1 MAALWIAIGLF
12 AVFLAGL
19 VLYTLKIMRKI
30 GTPTPGDRIDP
41 GKRPNAALVVIDV
54 QEDFTRST
62 GANAF
67 EPGYRDTAIADINR
81 AVEAARAAGTQVA
94 FVKHVFR
101 DRLAI
106 LIMKLVAKGAGT
118 PGREGL
124 RIDPA
129 LDTADAP
136 VFEKS
141 IGDTFSSPAF
151 ENWLAANKVG
161 RLTLVGLDSC
171 HCVQLTAK
179 GALARG
185 YNVEIR
191 ETGTLTATPKKWG
204 PLKQELSD
212 AGAVFC

>member
-1 MAALWIAIGLF
+1 MGELWSAIGLF
-12 AVFLAGL
+12 AVVLAGL
-19 VLYTLKIMRKI
+19 VLYTIKIMRKI
-30 GTPTPGDRIDP
+30 GTPTRGNRIDP
-41 GKRPNAALVVIDV
+41 GKRLNTALVVIDV

-67 EPGYRDTAIADINR
+67 EPGYRDAAIAEINR
-81 AVEAARAAGTQVA
+81 SLEIARGDGTHVA

-118 PGREGL
+118 PGRKGL

-151 ENWLAANKVG
+151 EDWLAAKNVG

-185 YNVEIR
+185 YQVEIR
-191 ETGTLTATPKKWG
+191 ETGTLTATPRKWG

>member
-1 MAALWIAIGLF
+1 MGGFWSAIGLF
-12 AVFLAGL
+12 AVVLAGL
-19 VLYTLKIMRKI
+19 GFYTFKIMRKI
-30 GTPTPGDRIDP
+30 GMPTKGARINPGT
-41 GKRPNAALVVIDV
+41 RPNAALVVIDV

-67 EPGYRDTAIADINR
+67 EPGYRDAAIEEINR
-81 AVEAARAAGTQVA
+81 SVEAARADGKQVA

-101 DRLAI
+101 DKLAI

-136 VFEKS
+136 IFEKS
-141 IGDTFSSPAF
+141 IGDTFSSPDF
-151 ENWLAANKVG
+151 EEWLGAHNVG

-185 YNVEIR
+185 YKVEIR
-191 ETGTLTATPKKWG
+191 EPGTLTASPRKWG

>member
-1 MAALWIAIGLF
+1 MVGLWSVIGLF
-12 AVFLAGL
+12 AVVLAVL
-19 VLYTLKIMRKI
+19 VLYTFKIMRKI
-30 GTPTPGDRIDP
+30 GTPTQGDRIDP

-67 EPGYRDTAIADINR
+67 EPGYRDAAIAEINR
-81 AVEAARAAGTQVA
+81 SVAAARVADTHVA

-101 DRLAI
+101 DKLAI

-129 LDTADAP
+129 LETADAP
-136 VFEKS
+136 IFEKS
-141 IGDTFSSPAF
+141 IGDTFSSAAF
-151 ENWLAANKVG
+151 EAWLAANSVG

-185 YNVEIR
+185 YQVEIR
-191 ETGTLTATPKKWG
+191 EPGTLTATPKKWG